1 LFTVAVLPSAVR
13 ELERLSRP
21 IQQRIRDHLDK
32 LANDP
37 RPPGSKLLKNGG
49 GRMRIRVGDYR
60 VIYRIENDALVVLVV
75 KIGHRK
81 DVYRNL

>member
-1 LFTVAVLPSAVR
+1 LYKVTILPSALR
-13 ELERLSRP
+13 DLQRLPRP
-21 IQQRIRDHLDK
+21 IQTRIRDHIDK
-32 LANDP
+32 LAGNP

-49 GRMRIRVGDYR
+49 GRMRIRVGEYR
-60 VIYRIENDALVVLVV
+60 VIYKIEEEVLVVLVV